1 MSNSSLLIKCLV
13 GTCSLIV
20 LLIGAWGADVT
31 TRVTELEHRQTI
43 TESHYASIDVR
54 LTDLAEDL
62 REIKDR
68 LFSSTHPK
76 EDH

>member
-1 MSNSSLLIKCLV
+1 MPNSSLLIKCLV

-43 TESHYASIDVR
+43 TESHYASIDAR
-54 LTDLAEDL
+54 LVDLQEDIK
-62 REIKDR
+62 EIKESLIR
-68 LFSSTHPK
+68 GLTGGNH
-76 EDH
+76 